1 MWLGWTQQAWPGH
14 WPKPVTQPAESSC
27 MREFVSRVHEQCEG
41 N

>member
-1 MWLGWTQQAWPGH
+1 
-14 WPKPVTQPAESSC
+14 VTQPADSSC